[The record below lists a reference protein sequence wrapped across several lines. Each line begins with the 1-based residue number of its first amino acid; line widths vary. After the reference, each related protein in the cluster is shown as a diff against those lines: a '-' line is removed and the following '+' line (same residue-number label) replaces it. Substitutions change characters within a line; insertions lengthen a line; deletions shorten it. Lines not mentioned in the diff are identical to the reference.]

1 MKRELDIRRR
11 DCAISVNSQKTVSGS
26 FLARLGRLFGAGVSL
41 GFVLFVA
48 ITSCALMNRGSNFAW
63 ASWQE
68 MWKEETPKQSREIAL
83 PVLPS
88 TRKAQPYR
96 PQVVVAQQPSVMAAA
111 TVRPVEDYRIAQER
125 RLLLSDLWSRLNQ
138 TLSTAR
144 SFSR

>member
-1 MKRELDIRRR
+1 MKRELDIRERG
-11 DCAISVNSQKTVSGS
+11 ISVNVKSASRS

-48 ITSCALMNRGSNFAW
+48 ITSAALMNRSSNFAW

-68 MWKEETPKQSREIAL
+68 IWKDETPKQTREISL

-88 TRKAQPYR
+88 TRKAQPFR
-96 PQVVVAQQPSVMAAA
+96 PQVVVQQQPNV
-111 TVRPVEDYRIAQER
+111 TTQKPVDDYRNAQER
-125 RLLLSDLWSRLNQ
+125 RLLLSDLWSRFNQ
-138 TLSTAR
+138 TLNTAR

>member
-1 MKRELDIRRR
+1 MKRELDKRQVRE
-11 DCAISVNSQKTVSGS
+11 ISVNVRRNGS

-48 ITSCALMNRGSNFAW
+48 MTSAALMNRGSNFAW

-68 MWKEETPKQSREIAL
+68 MWKDETPKQSREITI

-88 TRKAQPYR
+88 TRKAQPFYPKVTIR
-96 PQVVVAQQPSVMAAA
+96 QPSFVAA
-111 TVRPVEDYRIAQER
+111 VSRPAEDYRIAQER

-138 TLSTAR
+138 TISTAR
-144 SFSR
+144 SFTR

>member
-1 MKRELDIRRR
+1 MKRELDIRERG
-11 DCAISVNSQKTVSGS
+11 ISVNVKSASRS

-48 ITSCALMNRGSNFAW
+48 ITSSALMNRGSNFAW

-68 MWKEETPKQSREIAL
+68 IWKDETPTQTREISL

-88 TRKAQPYR
+88 TRKAQPFR
-96 PQVVVAQQPSVMAAA
+96 PQVVVQQQPLA
-111 TVRPVEDYRIAQER
+111 TMQKPVDDYRNAQER
-125 RLLLSDLWSRLNQ
+125 RLLLSDLWSRFNQ
-138 TLSTAR
+138 TLNTAR